1 MIDRKTIEH
10 IAHLSRLEVSEQ
22 QAQEF
27 SEQLSKI
34 LGYFEQISK
43 VDTKDVEP
51 LVTPSEIESFWRED
65 KVVHT
70 NSSEEMVANAPER
83 VGQLFKVPPV
93 V

>member
-10 IAHLSRLEVSEQ
+10 IAHLSRLEISES
-22 QAQEF
+22 QAQEL
-27 SEQLSKI
+27 SEQMTKI

-43 VDTKDVEP
+43 VDTKGVEP

-65 KVVHT
+65 EVVKQ

-83 VGQLFKVPPV
+83 VGNLFKVPPV

>member
-1 MIDRKTIEH
+1 VIDRKTVEH
-10 IAHLSRLEVSEQ
+10 IAHLSRLEVSEK

-43 VDTKDVEP
+43 VDTKNVEP

-65 KVVHT
+65 AVVRV
-70 NSSEEMVANAPER
+70 NSAEEMVQNAPER
-83 VGQLFKVPPV
+83 VGNLFKVPPV